1 MAKSNIE
8 KGINKASKKA
18 VKKAIRSS
26 KKAVKKTVK
35 QAKKSVK
42 KAIKNLKKKSSKK
55 PIRTSVSG
63 RKYKGLSEATRKRI
77 EQKQADKLVQRR
89 TKRTKDISNLSV
101 EQAIKRA
108 NDRLRKIEAIDPN
121 TREDLTQDSNEYR
134 LARKYAIEQYNS
146 KGKIYQRK
154 KLWEEDKLRFIS
166 YSEFLKLSKEDQKYY
181 KNVLQNFLKASTTTK
196 RGIAEKY
203 EKAKKTFNDTYGT
216 DLTVEQYKDFFR
228 KFRDLVQAD
237 YANHK
242 AYNVL
247 VQSLE
252 FLDIESILTDDKL
265 EQYLKY
271 AYNNQWEKI
280 PRKYRNKNYW

>member
-1 MAKSNIE
+1 MAKSEIE
-8 KGINKASKKA
+8 KGIKKTSKKA

-26 KKAVKKTVK
+26 KKVVKKTVK
-35 QAKKSVK
+35 NAKKSVK
-42 KAIKNLKKKSSKK
+42 KAIKNLKKKKST
-55 PIRTSVSG
+55 RTSVSG

-77 EQKQADKLVQRR
+77 EQKQSDKLVQRR
-89 TKRTKDISNLSV
+89 TSRTKDISNLSV

-134 LARKYAIEQYNS
+134 LARKYATEQYNS

-181 KNVLQNFLKASTTTK
+181 KNVLQNFLKAGTTTK
-196 RGIAEKY
+196 KGIKEKY
-203 EKAKKTFNDTYGT
+203 EKAKDTFNATYGT
-216 DLTVEQYKDFFR
+216 ELTVDQYKDFFR

-242 AYNVL
+242 AYNLL

-252 FLDIESILTDDKL
+252 FLDIESLLTDDNL